1 VMKIVAICE
10 RPRGSLRC
18 AYRDRVLA
26 CERINFVG
34 VRTEY
39 GATARM
45 VASVQTRYRAHEG
58 LGCPIRYPGNA
69 TSNSGFFRS
78 WQLHHSRQQCQP
90 SFRREVGPGDSTSL
104 PISSSKLPRRRS
116 RKTPGV
122 GQRNQNPHEFGYP
135 DHQRRTHMEL
145 TEYALNV
152 SSSPTLV
159 NSDL

>member
-1 VMKIVAICE
+1 MKIVAICE

-69 TSNSGFFRS
+69 TSTPAFSKVGTSTIHGSSANR
-78 WQLHHSRQQCQP
+78 P
-90 SFRREVGPGDSTSL
+90 SAGKSVQGTRPACRLVVPSYLVAEVARL
-104 PISSSKLPRRRS
+104 
-116 RKTPGV
+116 
-122 GQRNQNPHEFGYP
+122 Q
-135 DHQRRTHMEL
+135 
-145 TEYALNV
+145 A
-152 SSSPTLV
+152 
-159 NSDL
+159 